1 MGPVQSIDDLL
12 DLVRRRSL
20 TIAVILLLGT
30 VLSVMFALSR
40 PKVYEATAVIQVE
53 GPVVSDAN
61 GVQVSQSARM
71 LQTIE
76 QRLTTRENLLAV
88 IERHKLFDAIPGL
101 SVDQK
106 IWILRQSISFQT
118 VAAANGQTYGT
129 PAAVS
134 ALVIATRF
142 DSPDQAARIANDFAQ
157 SVLDMSVERKVSR
170 ARDTYAFFTE
180 EEARLGAEIAA
191 LESELTDYKN
201 ANIATLGQGEQ
212 DERAG
217 LDTELRALEQSLL
230 AVRAERDALQAKDR
244 LRETDRRRIADLNG
258 QEAVLTSQRAA
269 LNDQRSAL
277 DQRNA
282 AAPEVEQT
290 LNAYDRRLQQL
301 QNQFEVI
308 TLRRAEAETA
318 LRLEDEQHAER
329 FSLLERAVVPS
340 LPSSSG
346 RKKIAAAGLIGSFV
360 AAFGVA
366 FLLDMMNPVIRSA
379 AQMERQLNIRPVITI
394 PDLKLARPRRSG
406 LLARLFG
413 RRRQADVLTD

>member
-20 TIAVILLLGT
+20 LIAVVLLAGT
-30 VLSVMFALSR
+30 VFSVMYALSR

-61 GVQVSQSARM
+61 GVQSSQSARM

-88 IERHKLFDAIPGL
+88 IERHKLFEGLPGL
-101 SVDQK
+101 SADQK

-118 VAAANGQTYGT
+118 VAAATGQAFGVPT
-129 PAAVS
+129 AVS
-134 ALVIATRF
+134 ALVISTRF
-142 DSPDQAARIANDFAQ
+142 GDPDQTARIANDFAQ

-180 EEARLGAEIAA
+180 EESRLGAEIAA
-191 LESELTDYKN
+191 LESELTIYKN
-201 ANIATLGQGEQ
+201 ANIATLSQREQ
-212 DERAG
+212 DDRIG
-217 LDTELRALEQSLL
+217 IDTELRSLAQELL
-230 AVRAERDALQAKDR
+230 AVRAERDALQAKER
-244 LRETDRRRIADLNG
+244 LRETDRRRIEDLNG
-258 QEAVLTSQRAA
+258 QESVLASQQAA
-269 LNDQRSAL
+269 LEAQLSAL
-277 DQRNA
+277 EARNA

-290 LNAYDRRLQQL
+290 LSAYDRRLQQL
-301 QNQFEVI
+301 QNQFNII

-346 RKKIAAAGLIGSFV
+346 RKKIAAAGLIGSFM
-360 AAFGVA
+360 AAFGLA
-366 FLLDMMNPVIRSA
+366 FLLDMIFPVIRSA

-394 PDLKLARPRRSG
+394 PDLKLKPPRRS
-406 LLARLFG
+406 LLARLWG
-413 RRRQADVLTD
+413 VRQAPQAE